1 MMKKKKLR
9 GIIKW
14 QIESELKKSMER
26 MEVMEML
33 EMMTDLMK
41 EHKGPGGGRSD

>member
-1 MMKKKKLR
+1 MMKKKK
-9 GIIKW
+9 

-26 MEVMEML
+26 MEVMEMV

-41 EHKGPGGGRSD
+41 DHKGPGLGGGRSD